1 MGGGLPLRPPTSRLF
16 DLLRKVHTY
25 THIHTHARAHTHTHT
40 HTHTRTSN
48 ISPIRLLAPGGV
60 VPPPA
65 SKMPLNL
72 PKRASSITSQQSHST
87 PHTTPPSA
95 PAPTSATTARPHLST
110 GARGAWGWGAGEGGR
125 AEAGA
130 GPTRGSGGDSS
141 ASSRTGVAPVVATPM
156 YESESEVSRP
166 LSNQGHASGRGPS
179 AREGAGVGRFDVF
192 SSPLPTGG
200 QGEVRGSSRIG
211 SAAGAG
217 VVSGV
222 DLFPHP
228 RPAGGRGNGA
238 GSEQERRRTI
248 YSKMEMP

>member
-1 MGGGLPLRPPTSRLF
+1 M
-16 DLLRKVHTY
+16 
-25 THIHTHARAHTHTHT
+25 
-40 HTHTRTSN
+40 
-48 ISPIRLLAPGGV
+48 
-60 VPPPA
+60 
-65 SKMPLNL
+65 
-72 PKRASSITSQQSHST
+72 
-87 PHTTPPSA
+87 
-95 PAPTSATTARPHLST
+95 
-110 GARGAWGWGAGEGGR
+110 EGGR

-211 SAAGAG
+211 S